1 MRVILLGLACTLLS
15 CGYAAA
21 SAPSLGEVEAF
32 DAYRV
37 YYAGPEVSGLPLEGV
52 TKMGEKEVPRL
63 GERSA
68 RWDFGYGDCTPPPR
82 EGGCGLPVSVQNWST
97 CLRNPA
103 MYSYKLHF
111 FKFRGTR
118 AAWVPTAGGLEIYTG
133 RTTVVIFGHTR
144 SLIMTAARQLGA
156 VGQPEAPSLLPPP
169 APGSMRGKL
178 HCQRDWEEEGFPS

>member
-1 MRVILLGLACTLLS
+1 MIRAASLGLLCAFLS

-37 YYAGPEVSGLPLEGV
+37 FYAGPEVNGNPLEHV
-52 TKMGEKEVPRL
+52 NKSREDEIPRL

-68 RWDFGYGDCTPPPR
+68 IWDFPYGTCTPPPD
-82 EGGCGLPVSVQNWST
+82 GGCSLPIDVQNWST
-97 CLRNPA
+97 CHRNPA
-103 MYSYKLHF
+103 QYSYKLHY

-133 RTTVVIFGHTR
+133 RTTVVIYGYTR
-144 SLIMTAARQLGA
+144 SLIMAAARQLRA
-156 VGQPEAPSLLPPP
+156 VGQTEAPSLLPPP
-169 APGSMRGKL
+169 APGTMRGKL
-178 HCQRDWEEEGFPS
+178 HCQRAWEEEGFPT